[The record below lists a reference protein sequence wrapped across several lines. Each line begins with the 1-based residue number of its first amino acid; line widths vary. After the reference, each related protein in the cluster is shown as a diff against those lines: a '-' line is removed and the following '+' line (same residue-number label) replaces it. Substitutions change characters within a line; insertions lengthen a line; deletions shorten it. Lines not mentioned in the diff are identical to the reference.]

1 MCGCDNLF
9 AMTKLLTITM
19 NPALDVSTAVEEM
32 RHTSKLRCEPM
43 QRRAGG
49 GGVNV
54 ARELHRLGADVLA
67 FYTAGHST
75 GRMLF
80 SLLQQEGVPCHPFGI
95 SGSPRESFTILER
108 STGHEFRFVLPGPEI
123 STDEWEA
130 ALLEIGNLC
139 EPQALVVASGSLP
152 PGVPVDFF
160 ARLARVVQAA
170 QGSLIVDTSGEPLA
184 AALAQGVYLAKPS
197 LHELRDETGKAL
209 DSLYAVRDTAC
220 EWVQQGKARMV
231 VVSMGEMGA
240 LLATGEGV
248 WYAPPL
254 QVVVHSAVGAGD
266 SFVAGMV
273 WALAA
278 GETAVQAFAKGV
290 ACATATL
297 LSTGIG
303 LGDMAQ
309 VLELL
314 KQVRCLD
321 QFEDLMLPL

>member
-1 MCGCDNLF
+1 
-9 AMTKLLTITM
+9 MTNILTITM
-19 NPALDVSTAVEEM
+19 NPALDVSTAVDEV

-75 GRMLF
+75 GRVMF
-80 SLLQQEGVPCHPFGI
+80 SLLQQEGVSCHPHAIAGF
-95 SGSPRESFTILER
+95 PRESFTVLEH

-123 STDEWEA
+123 STQEWQD
-130 ALLEIGNLC
+130 ALTEIGKLC
-139 EPQALVVASGSLP
+139 APESLVVASGSLP
-152 PGVPVDFF
+152 PGVPLDFY
-160 ARLARVVQAA
+160 ARVSQVVQGAHAA
-170 QGSLIVDTSGEPLA
+170 LIVDTSGEPLA
-184 AALAQGVYLAKPS
+184 AALAHGVFMVKPS
-197 LHELRDETGKAL
+197 LHELRDLCGKPL
-209 DSLYAVRDTAC
+209 LSLHAVRDTAA
-220 EWVQQGKARMV
+220 ELVARGAAKLV

-240 LLATGEGV
+240 MLVTEAGA

-273 WALAA
+273 WALSQGQDPVA
-278 GETAVQAFAKGV
+278 AFAKGV

-297 LSTGIG
+297 VSTGSG
-303 LGDMAQ
+303 LGDEAQ
-309 VLELL
+309 VLALL
-314 KQVRCLD
+314 QRVQCSADFAD
-321 QFEDLMLPL
+321 QALPA

>member
-1 MCGCDNLF
+1 
-9 AMTKLLTITM
+9 MTKLLTITM

-32 RHTSKLRCEPM
+32 HHTSKLRCEPM

-123 STDEWEA
+123 STQEWEA
-130 ALLEIGNLC
+130 ALVEIGNLC
-139 EPQALVVASGSLP
+139 EPQALVIASGSLP

-160 ARLARVVQAA
+160 ARVAQVVESR
-170 QGSLIVDTSGEPLA
+170 QGLLVVDTSGEPLA
-184 AALAQGVYLAKPS
+184 AALAQGVFLAKPS
-197 LHELRDETGKAL
+197 LHELREDTGKPL
-209 DSLYAVRDTAC
+209 DTLYAVRDTAS
-220 EWVQQGKARMV
+220 EWVQQGKARIV

-240 LLATGEGV
+240 LMASAEGV
-248 WYAPPL
+248 WYTPPL
-254 QVVVHSAVGAGD
+254 HVVVHSAVGAGD

-273 WALAA
+273 WGLAA
-278 GETAVQAFAKGV
+278 GESPVQSFAKGV

-297 LSTGIG
+297 LSTGSG
-303 LGDMAQ
+303 LVDMAQ

-314 KQVRCLD
+314 KQVRCLE
-321 QFEDLMLPL
+321 QFEDLALPL